1 MTDITPETAMQTYL
15 SEVRQWLDELAR
27 REDVPADVARR
38 GAELWQAFAVT
49 VRDLPCVGKSPLDEG
64 GV

>member
-15 SEVRQWLDELAR
+15 SEVRQWLEELAV

-38 GAELWQAFAVT
+38 GAELWQAFAVA
-49 VRDLPCVGKSPLDEG
+49 VRELPCVGASPLEG
-64 GV
+64 RV